1 MAWTE
6 IKPIKSS
13 THLENSLEYITKDEK
28 TLNKNLID
36 SHNCSSNPKQA
47 ELAFENTRLRAVWLN

>member
-47 ELAFENTRLRAVWLN
+47 ELAYENTLLRADWLN